1 MRANRTLP
9 AAVEAAPTENC
20 RGTIGNP
27 ELLMQSNQKNRSGLR
42 KVKQRGSE
50 LIEFT
55 LVLLPFLGFTF
66 LILNIAWAVYVRS
79 TLQYAV
85 AQGVRYAVT
94 SQTKPG
100 MNQMASIQTVVQSNA
115 FGHLSSTPG
124 KAPTL
129 TNGWNNI
136 YVNCFN
142 VDPNTGAVTDVTL
155 TSGCGPVNSI
165 LPLVQ
170 VSVQSISQK
179 TFMPTVKFPG
189 LTTLAAINMTAVAWD
204 RMEAPPLAA
213 NGTQNPPAM

>member
-1 MRANRTLP
+1 MAGGEV
-9 AAVEAAPTENC
+9 AAA
-20 RGTIGNP
+20 GGP
-27 ELLMQSNQKNRSGLR
+27 ELFMQSNQKKRSGLR
-42 KVKQRGSE
+42 RRMQRGSE
-50 LIEFT
+50 MIEFS
-55 LVLLPFLGFTF
+55 LVLLPFLGFMF
-66 LILNIAWAVYVRS
+66 LILDIAWAVYVRS

-94 SQTKPG
+94 SQTLPNL
-100 MNQMASIQTVVQSNA
+100 NQMASIQTVVQANA

-124 KAPTL
+124 TAPNL

-136 YVNCFN
+136 YVNCFL

-170 VSVQSISQK
+170 VSVQNISQK
-179 TFMPTVKFPG
+179 TFLPTVKFPG
-189 LTTLAAINMTAVAWD
+189 LSALAAINTTAVAWD

-213 NGTQNPPAM
+213 NGTLNSPSM